1 MAKTL
6 LEGLYIKRREQ
17 DRVRKNALVA
27 CNECGCTV
35 LCPRPAD
42 IERVLKSAC
51 SNCNDSSRAKRQL
64 AYSLIEQIR
73 ANRRKQVEVT
83 E

>member
-17 DRVRKNALVA
+17 DRTRKNALVA

-42 IERVLKSAC
+42 VERVLKSAC
-51 SNCNDSSRAKRQL
+51 SNCSDSSRAKRQL
-64 AYSLIEQIR
+64 AYALIDQIR
-73 ANRRKQVEVT
+73 ANRRKSVET
-83 E
+83 DE

>member
-17 DRVRKNALVA
+17 DRTRKNALVA

-42 IERVLKSAC
+42 VERVLKSVC

-64 AYSLIEQIR
+64 AYALIDQIR
-73 ANRRKQVEVT
+73 ASRRKRVEVT

>member
-17 DRVRKNALVA
+17 DRVRKNQLVA
-27 CNECGCTV
+27 CNECGSTV

-64 AYSLIEQIR
+64 AYALIDQIR